1 MQRSVLYISGTVDSS
16 CSCQPGIYHD
26 VPTLSGNFPK
36 PQGLGFRV
44 SMLQV
49 VGSIY
54 IPEVNY
60 VMMVLT
66 VVTIAIFKTTIQLG
80 NAYGNACSS
89 LCLQLP
95 A

>member
-1 MQRSVLYISGTVDSS
+1 M
-16 CSCQPGIYHD
+16 P
-26 VPTLSGNFPK
+26 
-36 PQGLGFRV
+36 
-44 SMLQV
+44 QV

-54 IPEVNY
+54 ISEVNY

-80 NAYGNACSS
+80 NAYGKACSS
-89 LCLQLP
+89 FFLQLP